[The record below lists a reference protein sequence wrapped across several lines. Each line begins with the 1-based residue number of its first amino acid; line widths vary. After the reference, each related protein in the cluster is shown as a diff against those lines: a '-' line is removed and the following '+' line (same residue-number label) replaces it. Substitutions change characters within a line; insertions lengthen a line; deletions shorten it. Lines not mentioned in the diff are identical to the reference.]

1 MTALGRF
8 WAVITQIVTLVG
20 VLLGAL
26 TSFVATGWAER
37 TKHRRLMAA
46 RWDERKLDTYV
57 QYATCVKE
65 IDAVAKRARQ
75 AEAGSTAR
83 AEFLATMERAEIQR
97 SALFETLVLLASP
110 AAVEAAG
117 AVNVVLWESEI
128 AAREHTEVSNGAA
141 LIELL
146 NAYHAQARLDLGVG
160 GPASGA

>member
-1 MTALGRF
+1 M
-8 WAVITQIVTLVG
+8 ITQIVTLVG

-37 TKHRRLMAA
+37 VKHRRLMDT

-65 IDAVAKRARQ
+65 IAAVAKRAVD

-83 AEFLATMERAEIQR
+83 AEFLATMEQAEIQR

-110 AAVEAAG
+110 AAVEAAK
-117 AVNVVLWESEI
+117 AVNVALWESEI
-128 AAREHTEVSNGAA
+128 AARGRADVPDGAA
-141 LIELL
+141 LVELL
-146 NAYHAQARLDLGVG
+146 NAYHSQARLDLGVG
-160 GPASGA
+160 SPAGGA

>member
-1 MTALGRF
+1 M
-8 WAVITQIVTLVG
+8 ITQIVTLVG

-37 TKHRRLMAA
+37 VKHRRLMAT

-65 IDAVAKRARQ
+65 IAAVAKRAVD

-83 AEFLATMERAEIQR
+83 ADLLAAMEQAEIQR
-97 SALFETLVLLASP
+97 STLFETLVLLASP
-110 AAVEAAG
+110 AAVEAAK
-117 AVNVVLWESEI
+117 AVNAALWESEI
-128 AAREHTEVSNGAA
+128 AARGHVGVPDGSA

-146 NAYHAQARLDLGVG
+146 NAYHSQARLDLGVG
-160 GPASGA
+160 DPAVA

>member
-1 MTALGRF
+1 M
-8 WAVITQIVTLVG
+8 ITQIVTLVG

-37 TKHRRLMAA
+37 TKHQRAMAT

-57 QYATCVKE
+57 QYATSVKE
-65 IDAVAKRARQ
+65 IDSVAKRARQ
-75 AEAGSTAR
+75 AGEGTAER

-110 AAVEAAG
+110 GAVEAAK
-117 AVNVVLWESEI
+117 AVNAALWEAEI
-128 AAREHTEVSNGAA
+128 AAREHAGEPNGVA

-160 GPASGA
+160 GPSFAR

>member
-1 MTALGRF
+1 M
-8 WAVITQIVTLVG
+8 ITQIVTLVG

-37 TKHRRLMAA
+37 VKRRRVMAA

-65 IDAVAKRARQ
+65 IDSVAKRARQ

-83 AEFLATMERAEIQR
+83 AEFLATMEQAEIRR

-110 AAVEAAG
+110 AAVEAAK
-117 AVNVVLWESEI
+117 AVNAALWESEI
-128 AAREHTEVSNGAA
+128 AAREHASVPNGAA
-141 LIELL
+141 LVELL
-146 NAYHAQARLDLGVG
+146 NVYHAQARLDLGVG
-160 GPASGA
+160 SSAGGA

>member
-1 MTALGRF
+1 M
-8 WAVITQIVTLVG
+8 ITQIVTLVG

-37 TKHRRLMAA
+37 AKHRRVLAT

-65 IDAVAKRARQ
+65 IAAVAKRAVD

-83 AEFLATMERAEIQR
+83 AEFLATMEQAEIQR

-110 AAVEAAG
+110 AAVEAAK
-117 AVNVVLWESEI
+117 AVNAALWETEI
-128 AAREHTEVSNGAA
+128 AARGHAGGPDGVV

-146 NAYHAQARLDLGVG
+146 NAYHSQARLDLGVG
-160 GPASGA
+160 NPVGGA

>member
-1 MTALGRF
+1 M
-8 WAVITQIVTLVG
+8 ITQIVTLVG

-65 IDAVAKRARQ
+65 ISAVAKRA
-75 AEAGSTAR
+75 AEAAAGSMER
-83 AEFLATMERAEIQR
+83 VEFLATMEQAEIQR
-97 SALFETLVLLASP
+97 STLFETLVLLASP
-110 AAVEAAG
+110 AAVEAAR
-117 AVNVVLWESEI
+117 AVNVALWEAEV
-128 AAREHTEVSNGAA
+128 AARERTEVSNGVA
-141 LIELL
+141 LIGLL

-160 GPASGA
+160 GPADGA

>member
-1 MTALGRF
+1 M
-8 WAVITQIVTLVG
+8 G

-37 TKHRRLMAA
+37 TKHQRLMAS

-75 AEAGSTAR
+75 AEAGSTVR
-83 AEFLATMERAEIQR
+83 VEFLATMEQAEIQR

-110 AAVEAAG
+110 AAVEAAK
-117 AVNVVLWESEI
+117 AVNIALWESEI
-128 AAREHTEVSNGAA
+128 AAREHTAVSTTPV
-141 LIELL
+141 LVELL
-146 NAYHAQARLDLGVG
+146 NAYHAEARRDLGVG
-160 GPASGA
+160 GPAGGA

>member
-1 MTALGRF
+1 M
-8 WAVITQIVTLVG
+8 ITQIVTLVG

-37 TKHRRLMAA
+37 VKHRRLMAS

-65 IDAVAKRARQ
+65 IAAVAKRAVDV
-75 AEAGSTAR
+75 EVGSTER
-83 AEFLATMERAEIQR
+83 AEFLAAMEQLEIQR

-110 AAVEAAG
+110 AAVEAAK
-117 AVNVVLWESEI
+117 AVNAALWESEI
-128 AAREHTEVSNGAA
+128 AAREHSEVSNGPV
-141 LIELL
+141 LVELL

-160 GPASGA
+160 GPAAGA

>member
-1 MTALGRF
+1 M
-8 WAVITQIVTLVG
+8 ITQIVTLVG

-37 TKHRRLMAA
+37 VKHRRLMAS

-65 IDAVAKRARQ
+65 IAAVAKRAVD
-75 AEAGSTAR
+75 AEAGSTER

-110 AAVEAAG
+110 AAVEAAK
-117 AVNVVLWESEI
+117 AVNVALWESEI
-128 AAREHTEVSNGAA
+128 AAREHGGVQDGAA
-141 LIELL
+141 LVELL
-146 NAYHAQARLDLGVG
+146 NAYHLQARLDLGVG
-160 GPASGA
+160 NPVGGA